1 MRIGSMTT
9 LKRDRL
15 CVLSGFGIVV
25 LVAWLYLVVNPQRA
39 DMTGGADGMG
49 MGQGMR
55 AMTEVHPWSTATF
68 ALTLAMWAAMMIAMM
83 VPSAAPMALMYAA
96 VARKAAAEQSPVAPT
111 FVFVAGYVAVWA
123 VFSVAATTSQWIL
136 DRMALLSSLMVSR
149 SSVLGSGLLIAAGVY
164 QLTPL
169 KRACLEHC
177 RAPAHFIARHWR
189 PGRVGAFAMGVRHG
203 AYCVG
208 CCWVLMALL
217 FVGGV
222 MNLLLIA
229 AIAGFV
235 LFEKTLPFA
244 EIGGRIVGGAM
255 TILGVAGLVV
265 ALT

>member
-96 VARKAAAEQSPVAPT
+96 VARKAAAQQSPVAPT

-136 DRMALLSSLMVSR
+136 DRMALLSPLMVSR

-169 KRACLEHC
+169 KRVC
-177 RAPAHFIARHWR
+177 RVLLGVDGAVVRRWRNEPAVDRGHR
-189 PGRVGAFAMGVRHG
+189 GVRSVGEDAAVRRDRRTHRRRSDGDPRRCG
-203 AYCVG
+203 ASPR
-208 CCWVLMALL
+208 AD
-217 FVGGV
+217 
-222 MNLLLIA
+222 LI
-229 AIAGFV
+229 
-235 LFEKTLPFA
+235 TD
-244 EIGGRIVGGAM
+244 RR
-255 TILGVAGLVV
+255 
-265 ALT
+265 

>member
-1 MRIGSMTT
+1 MTT

-25 LVAWLYLVVNPQRA
+25 LVAWLYLVINPQRA

-96 VARKAAAEQSPVAPT
+96 VARKAAAQQSPVAPT

-136 DRMALLSSLMVSR
+136 DRMALLSPMMVSR
-149 SSVLGSGLLIAAGVY
+149 SSVLGSVLLIAAGLY

-189 PGRVGAFAMGVRHG
+189 RGRLGAFAMGVRHG

-235 LFEKTLPFA
+235 LLEKTLPFA
-244 EIGGRIVGGAM
+244 EIGGRIVGGALA
-255 TILGVAGLVV
+255 ILGVAGLVL

>member
-1 MRIGSMTT
+1 MTT

-39 DMTGGADGMG
+39 DTTGGADGMDT
-49 MGQGMR
+49 GQGMR

-83 VPSAAPMALMYAA
+83 VPSAAPMALMYTA
-96 VARKAAAEQSPVAPT
+96 VARKAAAQQSPVAPT

-136 DRMALLSSLMVSR
+136 DRMALLSPIDGLSKFGAGQRAADRGRRVPVDAAQTRVPRTLPGAGTLHLSSLAPGSR
-149 SSVLGSGLLIAAGVY
+149 
-164 QLTPL
+164 
-169 KRACLEHC
+169 
-177 RAPAHFIARHWR
+177 W
-189 PGRVGAFAMGVRHG
+189 GVRHG
-203 AYCVG
+203 CPARCV
-208 CCWVLMALL
+208 LRR
-217 FVGGV
+217 
-222 MNLLLIA
+222 LLLGVDGA
-229 AIAGFV
+229 VVRRWRNEPAVDRGYRGFV
-235 LFEKTLPFA
+235 LLEKTLSFA

-255 TILGVAGLVV
+255 AILGVAGLVL